1 MLTGALLR
9 RIVWNLIPV
18 VLVLGALEIVLV
30 GEDGLLA
37 RHQLKKRLYTTQAKM
52 QQVKVENAALA
63 ARVRSLRE
71 NPAAVKR
78 EAAKRLLAAEAGS
91 TIYRFPAAVVHH

>member
-1 MLTGALLR
+1 MLR

-18 VLVLGALEIVLV
+18 VLVVGALQIVLV

-37 RHQLKKRLYTTQAKM
+37 RHQLKKRLYTTQS
-52 QQVKVENAALA
+52 KVEQASIENAMLRS
-63 ARVRSLRE
+63 RVRSLRE

-78 EAAKRLLAAEAGS
+78 AVAKRMLAADVGS
-91 TIYRFPAAVVHH
+91 TIYRFPASSTHR